1 MNRLFAFVFFLGF
14 NYAQVSPFN
23 SYDVV
28 LYPEYYFDGL
38 MAEIDAEVKDESL
51 PLDLEIR
58 VPINADSIFFVSGT
72 ASSEAEV
79 KNLPILNS
87 KNRSFVKINIL
98 ESKFR
103 LFIFY
108 NLDKKGNRRTGVYDL
123 ELNHFI
129 NDAHIIVQVPLVA
142 EGFTFS
148 EKDSEEFKDQHG
160 INFQRVH
167 LHDFMANTIKS
178 VSFSYENPTGEI
190 SINKLQT
197 MLSTDDQIIS
207 PSTPNS
213 INQIPVRHKLPL
225 WQPLAVLG
233 VVSLTV
239 GWMFSVN
246 RKKEMVQQPS
256 SKLSTNQGSF
266 CTNCGQSFLPE
277 HKFCSNCGG
286 HR

>member
-38 MAEIDAEVKDESL
+38 MAEIDAEVKVESL

-58 VPINADSIFFVSGT
+58 VPINADSIFFVSGA

-167 LHDFMANTIKS
+167 LHDFMANTTKS

-213 INQIPVRHKLPL
+213 INQIPIRHKLPL

-256 SKLSTNQGSF
+256 SKSSTNKGSF

>member
-178 VSFSYENPTGEI
+178 VSFSYENPTGQI

-213 INQIPVRHKLPL
+213 INQTPIRHKLPL

-256 SKLSTNQGSF
+256 SKSSTNKGSF

>member
-167 LHDFMANTIKS
+167 LHDFMANTTKS
-178 VSFSYENPTGEI
+178 VSFSYENPSGEI

-197 MLSTDDQIIS
+197 MLSTDEQIIS

-213 INQIPVRHKLPL
+213 INQIPIRHKLPL